1 VGITPRAEYS
11 VKAALTCSLDINGR
25 CGQPAAELLL
35 VTDVTEVWQ
44 AFPRCAS
51 HPARDHLSMLTRWH
65 PRASWIIVPLV
76 KSQLEG
82 ELARV
87 VDRR

>member
-1 VGITPRAEYS
+1 MPAAPRAEFS
-11 VKAALTCSLDINGR
+11 VSMDLTCSLDITGR

-35 VTDVTEVWQ
+35 VSDDGGHW
-44 AFPRCAS
+44 ASFPRCDG
-51 HPARDHLSMLTRWH
+51 HPARDHLGMLKRWH
-65 PRASWIIVPLV
+65 PRAMWVIVPIV
-76 KSQLEG
+76 RPQLAA